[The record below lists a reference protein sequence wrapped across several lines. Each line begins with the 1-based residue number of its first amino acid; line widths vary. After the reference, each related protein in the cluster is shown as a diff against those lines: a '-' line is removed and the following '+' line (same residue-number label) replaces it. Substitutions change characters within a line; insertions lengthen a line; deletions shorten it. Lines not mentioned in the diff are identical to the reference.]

1 MSPLR
6 QKLPVNSL
14 RLSFFDAVWQMVEIV
29 RLENDVVAV
38 GRPHQQIS
46 FGRLGVVSH
55 PIRRLEAID
64 GADGRDDLDAVIGSC
79 CGDHVVARKRRCS
92 ALRYALD
99 EPPHVRFPR

>member
-1 MSPLR
+1 VRSSGYLFIFQNVHPGIPIAEM
-6 QKLPVNSL
+6 
-14 RLSFFDAVWQMVEIV
+14 DYAVWRYV
-29 RLENDVVAV
+29 
-38 GRPHQQIS
+38 
-46 FGRLGVVSH
+46 
-55 PIRRLEAID
+55 LEAID